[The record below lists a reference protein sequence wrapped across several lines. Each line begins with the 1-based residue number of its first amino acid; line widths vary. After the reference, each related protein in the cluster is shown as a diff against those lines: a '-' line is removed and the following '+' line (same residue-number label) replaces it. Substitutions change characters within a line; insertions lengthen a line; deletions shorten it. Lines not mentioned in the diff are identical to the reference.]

1 MNISLAFTTWN
12 SAEWIKRQL
21 EQDYFNLSD
30 GLINEI
36 IILDDCSED
45 YDILKEY
52 ETDNIKIFR
61 NETHLSPLL
70 GRKNLVSKCKNE
82 WVYLMDSD
90 NFLVRESSSG
100 VNCFEVI
107 KNISLSKDTI
117 YCPGFLNHPLY
128 KHLCNQIIDLNF
140 AKTHFNN
147 PDYYL
152 KVFLNTGNFLV
163 PRDNYIQACNL
174 IDVKYLHYTV
184 DVIYLCYLWL
194 SLGNYLACIGN
205 YEYHHTIRQDGF
217 TTTHGNQSVE
227 KLNEVYNMYTSK

>member
-36 IILDDCSED
+36 IILDDCSGD

-90 NFLVRESSSG
+90 NFLVNSDSPNKEITLLDSFFTKLTSPPLKS
-100 VNCFEVI
+100 CF
-107 KNISLSKDTI
+107 
-117 YCPGFLNHPLY
+117 F
-128 KHLCNQIIDLNF
+128 HLF
-140 AKTHFNN
+140 F
-147 PDYYL
+147 
-152 KVFLNTGNFLV
+152 
-163 PRDNYIQACNL
+163 
-174 IDVKYLHYTV
+174 
-184 DVIYLCYLWL
+184 
-194 SLGNYLACIGN
+194 
-205 YEYHHTIRQDGF
+205 
-217 TTTHGNQSVE
+217 
-227 KLNEVYNMYTSK
+227 